1 MAFKNIAD
9 QTNGFYI
16 PCVSLFGPGC
26 AKEIGVR
33 AQNLGAK
40 KALIVTDQGLFKFGV
55 ADTIAGYLTEA
66 GVASHIFAGAEPNP
80 TDINVHNGVDAY
92 NANHCDFIVS
102 LGDRKSVV

>member
-26 AKEIGVR
+26 AKEIGTK

-40 KALIVTDQGLFKFGV
+40 KALIVTDEGL
-55 ADTIAGYLTEA
+55 I
-66 GVASHIFAGAEPNP
+66 
-80 TDINVHNGVDAY
+80 
-92 NANHCDFIVS
+92 
-102 LGDRKSVV
+102 

>member
-26 AKEIGVR
+26 AKEIGGK

-40 KALIVTDQGLFKFGV
+40 KALIVTDAGLFKFGV
-55 ADTIAGYLTEA
+55 ADIIAGYLKEA
-66 GVASHIFAGAEPNP
+66 GVDSHIFPGLITNKAVILLYRWAAALPM
-80 TDINVHNGVDAY
+80 TALK
-92 NANHCDFIVS
+92 A
-102 LGDRKSVV
+102 LA

>member
-40 KALIVTDQGLFKFGV
+40 KALIVTDEGLFK
-55 ADTIAGYLTEA
+55 
-66 GVASHIFAGAEPNP
+66 
-80 TDINVHNGVDAY
+80 
-92 NANHCDFIVS
+92 
-102 LGDRKSVV
+102 